1 MYWVCALETP
11 RFSHIL
17 SINDENGGAPQV
29 HWKLTFFLLDSWG
42 FYRLLD
48 SACLNLVEKKL
59 QMFPTHR
66 SLDTHEPMD
75 AASAVRW

>member
-1 MYWVCALETP
+1 MKTGGLP
-11 RFSHIL
+11 RCI
-17 SINDENGGAPQV
+17 ENS
-29 HWKLTFFLLDSWG
+29 LFFLLDSWG